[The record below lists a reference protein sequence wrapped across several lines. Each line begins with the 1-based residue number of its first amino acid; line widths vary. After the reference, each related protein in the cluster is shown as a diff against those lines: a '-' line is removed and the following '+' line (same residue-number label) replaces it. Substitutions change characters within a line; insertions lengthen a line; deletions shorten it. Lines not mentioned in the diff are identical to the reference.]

1 MIKDITYYYNEAQ
14 QKGIDLDKEAYYS
27 MYNPMTGEYKEWT
40 EVSNH
45 REYLQKCYAI
55 AIQVP
60 IEILRKE
67 FNNITITKDYGALE
81 NLRKKVFSLIK
92 EMEKEDL
99 NFKMGF
105 TPITDI
111 RRQLSYLFEDTFP
124 TISFDVPSD
133 NPKRKQLKQ
142 QKTKKY
148 LADLFV

>member
-14 QKGIDLDKEAYYS
+14 QKGIDLDNEAYYS

-67 FNNITITKDYGALE
+67 FNNITIAKDDGALE

-111 RRQLSYLFEDTFP
+111 RRQLNYLFDDTFP

-148 LADLFV
+148 LSDLFA

>member
-14 QKGIDLDKEAYYS
+14 QKGIDLDNEAYYS

-67 FNNITITKDYGALE
+67 FNNITIAKDDGALE

-111 RRQLSYLFEDTFP
+111 RRQLNYLFDDTFP

-148 LADLFV
+148 LSDLFV

>member
-14 QKGIDLDKEAYYS
+14 QKGIDLDEEAYYS

-67 FNNITITKDYGALE
+67 FNNITIAKDDGALE

-111 RRQLSYLFEDTFP
+111 RRQLNYLFDDTFP

-148 LADLFV
+148 LSDLFA

>member
-1 MIKDITYYYNEAQ
+1 
-14 QKGIDLDKEAYYS
+14 
-27 MYNPMTGEYKEWT
+27 MTGEYKEWT

-67 FNNITITKDYGALE
+67 FNNITIAKDDGALE

-111 RRQLSYLFEDTFP
+111 RRQLSYLFDDTFP

-142 QKTKKY
+142 QKNKKIFIRFICVI
-148 LADLFV
+148 DKEPK

>member
-14 QKGIDLDKEAYYS
+14 QKGIDLDQEAYYS

-67 FNNITITKDYGALE
+67 FNNITIAKDDGALE

-111 RRQLSYLFEDTFP
+111 RRQLNYLFDDTFP

-148 LADLFV
+148 LSDLFA